1 MSDQQIRALFEDGQL
16 RGRSARRHAPHDCAA
31 TDAVDADHPAF
42 LSDDGLQHRQALA
55 AREEINAAAP
65 KDKDGKPAYKLS
77 VNDFVIKA
85 LALALQRV
93 PDANVSWTEGGMLK
107 HKHSDVGVAVAM
119 PGGLITPIIRHA
131 ESKSLSSI
139 SNEMK
144 DLAARARARKLKPQE
159 YQGGTTSVSNLGMYG
174 IKDFT
179 AVINPPQATILAVG
193 AGEERAVVKQR
204 QDRSRPRHERDAV
217 VRPSRGRRR
226 ARRRADRRVQGADRK
241 SGDDGGVRCG
251 LKAQK
256 AERRMRRTRRDILKG
271 AAAAGAAAL
280 LAPAA
285 FAQSQFPNRTIRI
298 VVPFPAGATTDMLAR
313 LIANRLTETMGQSFV
328 VENVG
333 GGGGSIGADQ
343 VAKAAPDGH
352 TLLFHN
358 ITFSTTT
365 SSLLYA
371 KRARHDFDDFVPI
384 SVGAYVPLLLLAN
397 PSVPANN
404 LKEFVEYAK
413 TATTPLFYGSTGPG
427 SIMHL
432 MGEVLKRDTGIKMDH
447 IPYRGAAPLVT
458 DLVAGRVQFAGD
470 QLSSSLERVR
480 TGQLKAIGG
489 GHEVSRAAKSA
500 NHARTW
506 IPQSRTAGLERLPR
520 PEGHARTGDRA
531 LTAGDRGCGETS
543 RRAKAHDRCWRRAIR
558 FNAGR
563 DARHATPAGGS
574 DPASGGGAQASR

>member
-1 MSDQQIRALFEDGQL
+1 M
-16 RGRSARRHAPHDCAA
+16 
-31 TDAVDADHPAF
+31 T
-42 LSDDGLQHRQALA
+42 
-55 AREEINAAAP
+55 
-65 KDKDGKPAYKLS
+65 
-77 VNDFVIKA
+77 
-85 LALALQRV
+85 
-93 PDANVSWTEGGMLK
+93 
-107 HKHSDVGVAVAM
+107 
-119 PGGLITPIIRHA
+119 
-131 ESKSLSSI
+131 
-139 SNEMK
+139 
-144 DLAARARARKLKPQE
+144 
-159 YQGGTTSVSNLGMYG
+159 
-174 IKDFT
+174 
-179 AVINPPQATILAVG
+179 
-193 AGEERAVVKQR
+193 
-204 QDRSRPRHERDAV
+204 
-217 VRPSRGRRR
+217 
-226 ARRRADRRVQGADRK
+226 
-241 SGDDGGVRCG
+241 
-251 LKAQK
+251 
-256 AERRMRRTRRDILKG
+256 RTRRDILKS
-271 AAAAGAAAL
+271 AAAAGAATL

-285 FAQSQFPNRTIRI
+285 FAQSQFPNRAIRI

-470 QLSSSLERVR
+470 QLSSSLERAR
-480 TGQLKAIGG
+480 TGQLKAMAVATKSVALPTVPTTRELGFPNLELQGWNGFLAPKGTPEPVIARLQQ
-489 GHEVSRAAKSA
+489 EIAAAVKHPDVQKRMTDVGAEPSGSTQA
-500 NHARTW
+500 EMRDMLRQQVAQ
-506 IPQSRTAGLERLPR
+506 IR
-520 PEGHARTGDRA
+520 PVVEE
-531 LTAGDRGCGETS
+531 LKLLVE
-543 RRAKAHDRCWRRAIR
+543 
-558 FNAGR
+558 
-563 DARHATPAGGS
+563 
-574 DPASGGGAQASR
+574 